1 MYRLNNNKFF
11 ELKMISVLLGILG
24 IINDKSYSELYN
36 LTLEIKKVKK
46 NETTSLSLI
55 VCLAYFIVLL
65 DLFEVKNINSQINLS
80 SNIVI

>member
-36 LTLEIKKVKK
+36 LTLEIKKVKIS
-46 NETTSLSLI
+46 ETTSLSLI